1 MKKYWTAPFVLALAA
16 CSAADTG
23 VPSAGGTET
32 AIPFVRTNGI
42 LEWRAAGEEALYIR
56 SNSGGWYF
64 VRTMS
69 PCTRLKTAITLG
81 FITSAGDQLD
91 RYGAILAEGQRCPI
105 ESVVRSEPPPEALKE
120 AKGGSGAS

>member
-1 MKKYWTAPFVLALAA
+1 MKAYWTGLFAVALAA
-16 CSAADTG
+16 CSAA
-23 VPSAGGTET
+23 GTDVRTADGAET
-32 AIPFVRTNGI
+32 AIPFVRSNGI
-42 LEWRAAGEEALYIR
+42 LEWRAAGDEALYIQG
-56 SNSGGWYF
+56 NSGGWYF

-105 ESVVRSEPPPEALKE
+105 KSVVRSGPPPEASGE
-120 AKGGSGAS
+120 TKGGRAAQ